1 MDRDVS
7 SQRIGVDWKQNEVLR
22 AATTGVPEVG
32 QLAPTQADRCAW
44 FAGSKSTARYH
55 WRFRQPSGT
64 LRPRMKTVLFAWMT
78 AVLLGLSVARAETS
92 ARPFAPPTRPT
103 EPPITE
109 AALRPSQVHPAAAG
123 ELAKTISQITGVAIS
138 PLLGTGAV
146 GAWRYFDTPK
156 AQRSSLP
163 WFAQP
168 WFWVP
173 ALILVGLVFAK
184 DALGPTTPTALK
196 KPMDVAEVLENKLSG
211 LVAAGAF
218 VPLAVGIFGSS
229 LPGTAGLDLSTAG
242 LAAATGSQ
250 WLNVLLTPFALIAFV
265 AVFLLGHVIN
275 VLILLSPFTT
285 VDAALKLLRTALL
298 GTVVGTSFVNPT
310 IGAIWASFIIFAGLF
325 LFGWTSRLT
334 VLGGVFVFDVLSR
347 RRRWF
352 RPDPKSNW
360 IFLARALGEAPVRTY
375 GRIERGETGA
385 LIFRYRPRWFGNPT
399 LVEFPQGSYCVG
411 RGFVYADLLR
421 IEEESTARL
430 GILPPRY
437 KGHEESITRAYGF
450 TPMRDVGLRALWKF
464 IRELFGFESAP
475 EVGEGVRPATH

>member
-1 MDRDVS
+1 
-7 SQRIGVDWKQNEVLR
+7 
-22 AATTGVPEVG
+22 
-32 QLAPTQADRCAW
+32 
-44 FAGSKSTARYH
+44 
-55 WRFRQPSGT
+55 
-64 LRPRMKTVLFAWMT
+64 MKTALFACLS
-78 AVLLGLSVARAETS
+78 VLLLGLLLARADIHG
-92 ARPFAPPTRPT
+92 RPVAGLPESRPA
-103 EPPITE
+103 EPPLLE
-109 AALRPSQVHPAAAG
+109 AALRPGQVNPAAAG

-156 AQRSSLP
+156 AQRAALP

-173 ALILVGLVFAK
+173 ALVLVGLVFAK

-211 LVAAGAF
+211 LIAAGAF

-229 LPGTAGLDLSTAG
+229 LPGTAGLDLSSAG
-242 LAAATGSQ
+242 LAAATTSQ
-250 WLNVLLTPFALIAFV
+250 WLNALLTPFAIIAFV

-310 IGAIWASFIIFAGLF
+310 IGAIWAAIIILVSLF

-334 VLGGVFVFDVLSR
+334 VLGSVFVFDVLSR

-360 IFLARALGEAPVRTY
+360 IFLARTLGEAPVRTY
-375 GRIERGETGA
+375 GKLELGDSGE
-385 LIFRYRPRWFGNPT
+385 LVFRYRPRWFGERT
-399 LVEFPQGSYCVG
+399 TMELPQGTYCVG
-411 RGFVYADLLR
+411 RGFIYADLLK
-421 IEEESTARL
+421 IEGEGTSRF

-437 KGHEESITRAYGF
+437 KGHEETVTRCYHLA
-450 TPMRDVGLRALWKF
+450 PMRDVGLRALWRF
-464 IRELFGFESAP
+464 LRELLGFDSESTPTNTA
-475 EVGEGVRPATH
+475 RQPAS

>member
-1 MDRDVS
+1 MR
-7 SQRIGVDWKQNEVLR
+7 
-22 AATTGVPEVG
+22 
-32 QLAPTQADRCAW
+32 
-44 FAGSKSTARYH
+44 
-55 WRFRQPSGT
+55 
-64 LRPRMKTVLFAWMT
+64 TVLFAWIT
-78 AVLLGLSVARAETS
+78 VALLGLGIACADSLPP
-92 ARPFAPPTRPT
+92 PFTPPTPT
-103 EPPITE
+103 AEPPITA
-109 AALRPSQVHPAAAG
+109 AALRPSSVNPAGAG

-156 AQRSSLP
+156 AQRATLP

-196 KPMDVAEVLENKLSG
+196 KPMDVAEVLENKVSG
-211 LVAAGAF
+211 LIAAGAF

-229 LPGTAGLDLSTAG
+229 LPGTAGLDPSSAG
-242 LAAATGSQ
+242 LAAATSSQ

-298 GTVVGTSFVNPT
+298 GTVVGTSFASPT
-310 IGAIWASFIIFAGLF
+310 LGAVWAAIIILVSLF
-325 LFGWTSRLT
+325 FFGWTSRLT
-334 VLGGVFVFDVLSR
+334 VLGSVFIFDVLSR

-360 IFLARALGEAPVRTY
+360 IFLARTIGPTPIRTY
-375 GRIERGETGA
+375 GRLELGESGQC
-385 LIFRYRPRWFGNPT
+385 LFHYRPRWFGQPT
-399 LVEFPQGSYCVG
+399 TIELPQGSYCVG
-411 RGFVYADLLR
+411 RGFIYADLLK
-421 IEEESTARL
+421 IEGETTTRF

-437 KGHEESITRAYGF
+437 KGHEEAITRTYKLA
-450 TPMRDVGLRALWKF
+450 PMREVGLRALWRF
-464 IRELFGFESAP
+464 LGELFGFESNPRPA
-475 EVGEGVRPATH
+475 VGVRHPAG